1 MKKEKGRTFKKVF
14 AALSLGAL
22 MLSGAI
28 ISIPTAVSPLVET
41 AEAGVAGGS
50 SGGGGGGGGGGGNH
64 YWVKFPNP
72 SILNNGKIGNIPN
85 VWRDSQVCRNAIEVW
100 GLVPGVVLYN
110 NAISGSWN
118 YSLVS
123 ISGNANT
130 SAQANGNQLVDSVV
144 KNTGWNRGSAAGY
157 VNDKNLVCIDNP
169 NVLVE
174 AQWRYEVRHTGTRND
189 SFTENQIHTYVS
201 TVAPQPIEGKNDPIG
216 ADNLNTQSSTFRTH
230 YGRVWDEYKAA
241 ASAPG
246 ANTQDLVGQFKDRF
260 VRAKGLDAQADAGRA
275 QVDLNEGNEAGLAEG
290 GVLNVSEHGRMARAS
305 VSTQARSYEVWRCG
319 HVRYSQTGW
328 QSSGGCG
335 RVTGTMNWNSPPADS
350 IWGLPTSATWSNRG
364 SVNPNPSNATSWTA
378 FASVI
383 NPSTET
389 QKNLGFWQI
398 ISAHCNEA
406 GLTALKAALG
416 GNLTKLD
423 SGDGT
428 TNVSGLY
435 RTKHY
440 DSRPSVLP
448 LGQNHSSLSSAQ
460 RDTGKLG
467 FYDKECPFD
476 CTSSGAGASDK
487 NGGSSNVRDTGAKTT
502 KGIFGAKS
510 GDFNGNYFELFRD
523 NTERTVRP
531 DVWYPVSTKGVTY
544 DGSAPK
550 TTLITRWNGG
560 TPKLGSEF
568 NAYIGT
574 GESKK
579 SIFDVANTSA
589 QPNQKNFETEQQ
601 FKESKSFSRAT
612 AFQAP
617 GLVSDVTVQ
626 STWASDANKP
636 QALQFAWE
644 YSPSVTSKVP
654 STLGFA
660 QGGNVAL
667 GGSVNRATTVDG
679 RCWGEFGTLTQT
691 GLGENKTKLRGNTGT
706 GTTTAFST
714 PSGDFNNKNNL
725 VLNFI
730 RGTTE

>member
-14 AALSLGAL
+14 AALSVGAL

-28 ISIPTAVSPLVET
+28 ISIPTAESPLVET
-41 AEAGVAGGS
+41 ANAGVA
-50 SGGGGGGGGGGGNH
+50 GGGGGGGGGGGWGGNH
-64 YWVKFPNP
+64 YWVKYPDKNK
-72 SILNNGKIGNIPN
+72 LNNGTVGNIPS
-85 VWRDSQVCRNAIEVW
+85 VWWNSEVCKNAIEVW
-100 GLVPGVVLYN
+100 GLVPGVVLPG
-110 NAISGSWN
+110 NATNYSWG

-123 ISGNANT
+123 VSGNANT
-130 SAQANGNQLVDSVV
+130 SAMAYGNQLVDSVV
-144 KNTGWNRGSAAGY
+144 KNTGWDRGSAANY

-189 SFTENQIHTYVS
+189 SFTENEIHTYTS
-201 TVAPQPIEGKNDPIG
+201 TVEPQPIDGKKDPIG

-241 ASAPG
+241 AAAPG
-246 ANTQDLVGQFKDRF
+246 ANTQDLVGLFKDRF

-275 QVDLNEGNEAGLAEG
+275 QVELNPDNQAGLAEG
-290 GVLNVSEHGRMARAS
+290 GILNVSEHGRKASAS
-305 VSTQARSYEVWRCG
+305 VSTQSRSYEVWRCG

-378 FASVI
+378 HASVI

-389 QKNLGFWQI
+389 QQNVGFWQI

-406 GLTALKAALG
+406 GLTSLKAAMG
-416 GNLTKLD
+416 GNLTKLE

-428 TNVSGLY
+428 TNISGLY

-460 RDTGKLG
+460 RDTAKLG

-476 CTSSGAGASDK
+476 CTANNSGSGASDK
-487 NGGSSNVRDTGAKTT
+487 NGATVNVGNSGTKTS
-502 KGIFGAKS
+502 KGLFGAKS
-510 GDFNGNYFELFRD
+510 SDNFNGNYFELFRD
-523 NTERTVRP
+523 NTDRTIRP
-531 DVWYPVSTKGVTY
+531 DVWYPTNTKGVSY

-560 TPKLGSEF
+560 TPKLGTEF
-568 NAYIGT
+568 NAYVGT
-574 GESKK
+574 GSAKK
-579 SIFDVANTSA
+579 SIFNVDDTTN
-589 QPNQKNFETEQQ
+589 QPNQRNFDAAGE
-601 FKESKSFSRAT
+601 FKKST
-612 AFQAP
+612 AFQSK

-660 QGGNVAL
+660 QGKNVAL
-667 GGSVNRATTVDG
+667 GGYVDRATTIDG
-679 RCWGEFGTLTQT
+679 RCWGEFGTTTQA
-691 GLGENKTKLRGNTGT
+691 GLNDNKTKLRANTGT

-714 PSGDFNNKNNL
+714 NNGDFNNRNNL
-725 VLNFI
+725 VVNFI
-730 RGTTE
+730 RGTSE